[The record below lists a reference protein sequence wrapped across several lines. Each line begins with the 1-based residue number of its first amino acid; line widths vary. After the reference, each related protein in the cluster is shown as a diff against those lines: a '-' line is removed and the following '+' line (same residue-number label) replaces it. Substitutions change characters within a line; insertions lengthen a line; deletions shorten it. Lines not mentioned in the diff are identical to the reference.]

1 MYRRRIFIAP
11 DKFKGTLS
19 AKQAA
24 QAMGLGVR
32 SALGNAVQ
40 IFELP
45 LADGG
50 EGSLTTLR
58 SLRPKLELNVNT
70 LPDACGR
77 NRSVCYLT
85 EEEEGRAY
93 FESARLLSLNFR
105 NNRRLPIIDRT
116 SRGLGRWVR
125 NIQTQQMKELFIFL
139 GGTAVC
145 DGGLGILHEFGFRLL
160 DSKDRPIYSLR
171 DLPNARRLIPPNTV
185 TPIMA
190 DIKMF
195 SDVANPLLGPTGAPQ
210 LFAPQ
215 KGASPS
221 DVALL
226 EDGLQQLSLLWA
238 EFGGHSSGNWAAG
251 VGAGGGIALPFLGMG
266 GRRVTLGSGAVF
278 FLEESGLSQMIRPGD
293 LVLTGEGRT
302 DAGTLTGKLVDAVVR
317 LCRRIGADC
326 LVISGA
332 VADRDRLDEADY
344 PETLA
349 VSKDGNV
356 PSRKV
361 AVSKLSHTVA
371 RALGSS

>member
-1 MYRRRIFIAP
+1 MYRSRIFIAP

-24 QAMGLGVR
+24 HAMGLGVL

-58 SLRPKLELNVNT
+58 SLRPKLELQVNT

-77 NRSVCYLT
+77 NRSVCYLM
-85 EEEEGRAY
+85 EEGRAY

-105 NNRRLPIIDRT
+105 NNRRLPLIDRT

-125 NIQTQQMKELFIFL
+125 HIQTQQTKELFIFL

-160 DSKDRPIYSLR
+160 DTKDRPIYSLR
-171 DLPNARRLIPPNTV
+171 DLPNARRLIPPDTV

-215 KGASPS
+215 KGASS
-221 DVALL
+221 SEVALL

-238 EFGGHSSGNWAAG
+238 EFGGHTDTNWLDG

-266 GRRVTLGSGAVF
+266 GKRVTLDSGALF
-278 FLEESGLSQMIRPGD
+278 FLEESGLAQMIRPGD

-326 LVISGA
+326 LVVSGA
-332 VADRDRLDEADY
+332 VADRDRLDAADY
-344 PETLA
+344 PEIFA
-349 VSKDGNV
+349 VSKDGSV

-361 AVSKLSHTVA
+361 AVSELSHTVA